1 MPGRRALLRSG
12 LKVYCVP
19 YVAEEQNGSNSL
31 SCNEWIQPL
40 SFCSQKVY
48 TSPPRKGDGVY
59 MKRRKDPR
67 WKLPFSPSSP
77 ANLPNSSF
85 SPSKMVHIASA
96 LAVGLLG
103 LAGAVSAH
111 PGHDHRAET
120 AERRAFLGK
129 AGVHQ
134 RSLSKC
140 ATTLKAR
147 GHENANVM
155 RRSNLVKSIRQ
166 RRGLKQSKHQIH
178 ILARPIRTN
187 KDPKLT
193 YYHRCPLPQRPLS
206 GYPCSTLNWRT
217 STRI

>member
-1 MPGRRALLRSG
+1 
-12 LKVYCVP
+12 
-19 YVAEEQNGSNSL
+19 
-31 SCNEWIQPL
+31 
-40 SFCSQKVY
+40 
-48 TSPPRKGDGVY
+48 
-59 MKRRKDPR
+59 
-67 WKLPFSPSSP
+67 
-77 ANLPNSSF
+77 
-85 SPSKMVHIASA
+85 MVHIASA

-166 RRGLKQSKHQIH
+166 RRGLKQSAHF
-178 ILARPIRTN
+178 LNARSLDTPVV
-187 KDPKLT
+187 L
-193 YYHRCPLPQRPLS
+193 
-206 GYPCSTLNWRT
+206 
-217 STRI
+217 